1 MLQLKKYVVF
11 DKKMLYNELNSD
23 IKSNYKGEQAMARNP
38 MQRKAQNSFLLGMLL
53 TVLITGIV
61 IAFLFVQLNKVNNQ
75 LKEFKANRVS
85 ICVLKNEVQSGH
97 VITDNLVKTI
107 EVDKTT
113 IPANAIGTASSLAT
127 YSLETANGLQVTT
140 NENGELVIPDIDE
153 QTGQQKID
161 PVTNQPKFRVINT
174 NGEDYFYQD
183 TGVKID
189 FITSP
194 IIAKVDMKPN
204 TILTD
209 SLIVKS
215 SEKITDDVRAIE
227 YNMFTISQ
235 QIENEQYVDLR
246 LRLPDGSDY
255 IVATHKKITIPQVEG
270 VDAVSTMILNVNELE
285 ILQINSA
292 IVEAYQIEGS
302 KLYVTQYVE
311 PGMQEAAK
319 ETYVPSNTIRALIE
333 RDPNCV
339 EIAKNA
345 LYDRLYAKNSDGSY
359 SGDFLES
366 ASQQRQPI
374 NNALNGL
381 DQEEAQ
387 DQIIDKV
394 QEEITKTQ
402 EERQKYLE
410 SLGI

>member
-1 MLQLKKYVVF
+1 
-11 DKKMLYNELNSD
+11 
-23 IKSNYKGEQAMARNP
+23 MARNP

-113 IPANAIGTASSLAT
+113 IPTNAIGTASSLAT

-153 QTGQQKID
+153 QTGQQRID
-161 PVTNQPKFRVINT
+161 AVTNQPKFRVINT
-174 NGEDYFYQD
+174 NGEEYFYQD

-255 IVATHKKITIPQVEG
+255 IVATHKKITIPQIEG

-339 EIAKNA
+339 EVAKNA

>member
-1 MLQLKKYVVF
+1 
-11 DKKMLYNELNSD
+11 
-23 IKSNYKGEQAMARNP
+23 MARNP

-53 TVLITGIV
+53 TVLVTGIV

-85 ICVLKNEVQSGH
+85 ICVLKNEVKSGH
-97 VITDNLVKTI
+97 VITDDLVKTI

-113 IPANAIGTASSLAT
+113 IPANAIGTAGSLAT

-140 NENGELVIPDIDE
+140 NENGELIIPDIDE

-161 PVTNQPKFRVINT
+161 TITNQPKFRVINT

-183 TGVKID
+183 TGAKID

-255 IVATHKKITIPQVEG
+255 IVATHKKITIPNIEG

-339 EIAKNA
+339 EVAKNA
-345 LYDRLYAKNSDGSY
+345 LYDRLYAKNPDGSY

-366 ASQQRQPI
+366 ASQQRQPV

-402 EERQKYLE
+402 EERQRYLE